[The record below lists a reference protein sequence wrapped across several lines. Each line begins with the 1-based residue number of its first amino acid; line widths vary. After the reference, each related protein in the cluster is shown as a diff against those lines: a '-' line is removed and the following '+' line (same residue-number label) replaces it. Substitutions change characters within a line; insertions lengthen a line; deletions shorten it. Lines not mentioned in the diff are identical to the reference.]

1 MNSRAFGETINY
13 IVNFLSG
20 KVQMKIPSY
29 TLRVPE
35 IQKSFCIFSS
45 PHSGQAYGETFKND
59 YQIEFLKLR
68 SSEDA
73 FVNQLFSKV
82 VDYGAQL
89 ISANVPRAFVD
100 LIRSDDELDHNL
112 ISGLPNKYKNKRISS
127 GLGVIPRVVAN
138 GTVIRSGKISYN
150 DANERLKHYY
160 YPYHDKLSEIL
171 RKTKENFGR
180 VILYDCHSMPQEAVK
195 SLGSSWE
202 KIPDIVLGD
211 CYGEAS
217 DRKLLEK
224 TANVFKKQGLQVSIN
239 QPFSGGFITK
249 NYGHPILKQDAIQIE
264 VNRSLYMNELKI
276 EKADNFNEFKKVISK
291 VLKELVYFGQEV
303 IELAA
308 E

>member
-1 MNSRAFGETINY
+1 MIN
-13 IVNFLSG
+13 L
-20 KVQMKIPSY
+20 PY
-29 TLRVPE
+29 TLRLPE
-35 IQKSFCIFSS
+35 SQKSLCIFSS
-45 PHSGQAYGETFKND
+45 PHSGRAYAETFKND

-73 FVNQLFSKV
+73 FVDQLLSKV

-89 ISANVPRAFVD
+89 LSANVPRAFVD
-100 LIRSDDELDHNL
+100 LNRSDDELDPDL
-112 ISGLPNKYKNKRISS
+112 ILGLPNKFKNKRISS

-138 GTVIRSGKISYN
+138 GTVIRRGKISIHE
-150 DANERLKHYY
+150 ANERLNQYY
-160 YPYHDKLSEIL
+160 YPYHDKLTNIL
-171 RKTKENFGR
+171 RTTKENFGR
-180 VILYDCHSMPQEAVK
+180 AILYDCHSMPQDAVK
-195 SLGSSWE
+195 SLGASWG
-202 KIPDIVLGD
+202 KIPDIVLSD
-211 CYGEAS
+211 CYGKAT
-217 DRKLLEK
+217 DREILDQTEN
-224 TANVFKKQGLQVSIN
+224 AFKEQGFRVSIN